1 MKKLLSLI
9 LAVTMVL
16 TMGMAIAEEEPFVLT
31 VMLPDFYT
39 DYDFQVEDNPVLK
52 HIEEATGCKL
62 DITWV
67 ANSAYGDQ
75 ISLTLADPENMP
87 MLISLTGARDPIVIE
102 TARAGA
108 FWDLTD
114 LIPEYE
120 WLSQG
125 PAGIYNNIA
134 IDGNIYGIY
143 RSRAYPRAG
152 IYYRTDIAKEMGI
165 TEEPTT
171 IEELTELAEALASY
185 SEDTYAL
192 NMCKYVAGTINIITV
207 AMGAPQTWGVDEN
220 GEIYPA
226 HTDPAYFEGLTWL
239 RHLYEIGGIDPDF
252 MTIESGNW
260 NDAERQSKAFMRFD
274 CLDNG
279 YRQQEWFEQNEGVTE
294 DIWGLIPCVAKED
307 GSITLWPQN
316 PGFAGEIVVTKTV
329 KEEDL
334 DKVMAF
340 LDWCNSPDGT
350 TTLNWGVEGVTY
362 FIREDGFRYS
372 TPSDDVDTTASINTI
387 QHSLNQLG
395 MGVAGDFSP
404 KASSTPLR
412 DEYEYIN
419 NNYGKYAVSDPCYA
433 LTSETQVK
441 LGATLSQMLEDAA
454 VQYIAGIID
463 EDGLRAVWEQWA
475 AEGGAQITA
484 EYNDAYQAIQG

>member
-9 LAVTMVL
+9 LAVAMVL
-16 TMGMAIAEEEPFVLT
+16 TMGMAIAEEPFVLT

-294 DIWGLIPCVAKED
+294 NIWGLIPCVAKED

-334 DKVMAF
+334 DKVMNF

-404 KASSTPLR
+404 KASSTALR

-484 EYNDAYQAIQG
+484 EYNDAYQAIQD

>member
-9 LAVTMVL
+9 LAVAMVL
-16 TMGMAIAEEEPFVLT
+16 TMGMAIAEEPFVLT

-134 IDGNIYGIY
+134 IDGKIYGIY

-334 DKVMAF
+334 DKVMNF

-387 QHSLNQLG
+387 QHSINQLV
-395 MGVAGDFSP
+395 MSVAGDFSP

-441 LGATLSQMLEDAA
+441 LGTTLSQMLEDAA

-484 EYNDAYQAIQG
+484 EYNDAYQAIQD

>member
-9 LAVTMVL
+9 LAVAMVL
-16 TMGMAIAEEEPFVLT
+16 TMGMAIAEEPFVLT

-239 RHLYEIGGIDPDF
+239 RHLYEIRGIDPDF

-404 KASSTPLR
+404 KASSTALR

-484 EYNDAYQAIQG
+484 EYNDAYQAIQD

>member
-9 LAVTMVL
+9 LAVAMVL
-16 TMGMAIAEEEPFVLT
+16 TMGMAIAEEPFVLT

-294 DIWGLIPCVAKED
+294 NIWGLIPCVAKED

-334 DKVMAF
+334 DKVMNF

-372 TPSDDVDTTASINTI
+372 TPSDDVDTTATINTI
-387 QHSLNQLG
+387 QHSINQLV
-395 MGVAGDFSP
+395 MSVAGDFSP
-404 KASSTPLR
+404 KANSTPLR

-484 EYNDAYQAIQG
+484 EYNDAYQAIQD

>member
-9 LAVTMVL
+9 LAVAMVL
-16 TMGMAIAEEEPFVLT
+16 TMGMAIAEEPFVLT

-294 DIWGLIPCVAKED
+294 NIWGLIPCVAKED

-334 DKVMAF
+334 DKVMNF

-362 FIREDGFRYS
+362 FIREDGFRYN
-372 TPSDDVDTTASINTI
+372 TPSDDVDTTATINTI
-387 QHSLNQLG
+387 QHSINQLV
-395 MGVAGDFSP
+395 MSVAGDFSP
-404 KASSTPLR
+404 KANSTPLR

-484 EYNDAYQAIQG
+484 EYNDAYQAIQD

>member
-9 LAVTMVL
+9 LAVAMVL
-16 TMGMAIAEEEPFVLT
+16 TMGMAIAEEPFVLT

-334 DKVMAF
+334 DKVMSF

-387 QHSLNQLG
+387 QHSINQLG

-484 EYNDAYQAIQG
+484 EYNDAYQAIQD

>member
-9 LAVTMVL
+9 LAVAMVL
-16 TMGMAIAEEEPFVLT
+16 TMGMAIAEEPFVLT

-484 EYNDAYQAIQG
+484 EYNDAYQAIQD

>member
-9 LAVTMVL
+9 LAVAMVL
-16 TMGMAIAEEEPFVLT
+16 TMGMAIAEEPFVLT

-294 DIWGLIPCVAKED
+294 NIWGLIPCVAKED

-484 EYNDAYQAIQG
+484 EYNDAYQAIQD

>member
-9 LAVTMVL
+9 LAVAMVL
-16 TMGMAIAEEEPFVLT
+16 TMGMAIAEEPFVLT

-334 DKVMAF
+334 DKVMNF

-372 TPSDDVDTTASINTI
+372 TPSDDVDTTVSINTI
-387 QHSLNQLG
+387 QHSINQLV
-395 MGVAGDFSP
+395 MSVAGDFSP
-404 KASSTPLR
+404 KANSTPLR

-484 EYNDAYQAIQG
+484 EYNDAYQAIQD

>member
-9 LAVTMVL
+9 LAVAMVL
-16 TMGMAIAEEEPFVLT
+16 TMGMAIAEEPFVLT

-334 DKVMAF
+334 DKVMNF

-484 EYNDAYQAIQG
+484 EYNDAYQAIQD

>member
-9 LAVTMVL
+9 LAVAMVL
-16 TMGMAIAEEEPFVLT
+16 TMGMAIAEEPFVLT

-334 DKVMAF
+334 DKVMNF

-404 KASSTPLR
+404 KASSTALR

-463 EDGLRAVWEQWA
+463 EDGLLAVWEQWA

-484 EYNDAYQAIQG
+484 EYNDAYQAIQD

>member
-9 LAVTMVL
+9 LAVAMVL
-16 TMGMAIAEEEPFVLT
+16 TMGMAIAEEPFVLT

-334 DKVMAF
+334 DKVMNF

-372 TPSDDVDTTASINTI
+372 TPSDDVDTTATINTI
-387 QHSLNQLG
+387 QHSINQLV
-395 MGVAGDFSP
+395 MSVAGDFSP

-484 EYNDAYQAIQG
+484 EYNDAYQAIQD

>member
-9 LAVTMVL
+9 LAVAMVL
-16 TMGMAIAEEEPFVLT
+16 TMGMAIAEEPFVLT

-294 DIWGLIPCVAKED
+294 NIWGLIPCVAKED

-334 DKVMAF
+334 DKVMNF

-387 QHSLNQLG
+387 QHSINQLV
-395 MGVAGDFSP
+395 MSVAGDFSP
-404 KASSTPLR
+404 KANSTPLR

-441 LGATLSQMLEDAA
+441 LGATLAQKLEDAA
-454 VQYIAGIID
+454 VRYIAGIFSE
-463 EDGLRAVWEQWA
+463 EDLRAEWQAWA
-475 AEGGAQITA
+475 DEGGAQITA
-484 EYNDAYQAIQG
+484 EYNDAYQAIQD

>member
-9 LAVTMVL
+9 LAVAMVL
-16 TMGMAIAEEEPFVLT
+16 TMGMAIAEEPFVLT

-334 DKVMAF
+334 DKVMNF

-387 QHSLNQLG
+387 QHSINQLV
-395 MGVAGDFSP
+395 MSVAGDFSP
-404 KASSTPLR
+404 KASSTALR

-484 EYNDAYQAIQG
+484 EYNDAYQAIQD